1 MLKIVDQ
8 QAFDGRVRHT
18 WLSCVDCRRRRD
30 SVPLSAQIRD
40 LTGGGPPKS
49 TAGEIPAGGIS
60 SLLPVLYE
68 VAERVGKTPAQ
79 VRDHYSSL

>member
-1 MLKIVDQ
+1 MRRLLLLL
-8 QAFDGRVRHT
+8 AST
-18 WLSCVDCRRRRD
+18 AARRRGGPP
-30 SVPLSAQIRD
+30 PLRHQSRGGID